1 MGFDR
6 AAFASLLEKFKLFW
20 VGKRKRVFSAWSCS
34 SLDKQYYGPEDN
46 LPNLWCDS
54 GSHILP
60 PRDWYGHTLQSEH
73 FQSMRNARLSWPTS
87 LERTLYMH
95 MVQQREPSFD
105 DVFGFVDEL
114 NLKI

>member
-1 MGFDR
+1 VTC
-6 AAFASLLEKFKLFW
+6 SVLFFTGQTVLW
-20 VGKRKRVFSAWSCS
+20 PRR
-34 SLDKQYYGPEDN
+34 Q

-60 PRDWYGHTLQSEH
+60 LRDWYGHTLQSEH
-73 FQSMRNARLSWPTS
+73 FQPIRNARLSWPTS

-95 MVQQREPSFD
+95 MVLQREPSFD